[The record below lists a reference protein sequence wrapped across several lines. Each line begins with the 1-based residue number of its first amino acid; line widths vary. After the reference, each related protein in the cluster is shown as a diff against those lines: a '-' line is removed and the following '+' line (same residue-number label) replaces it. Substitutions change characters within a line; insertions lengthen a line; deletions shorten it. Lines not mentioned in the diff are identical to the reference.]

1 MSNKGQTPTAL
12 DVPACSGRPW
22 TEADVAELLHLYED
36 GGDKAC
42 LPMRII
48 AKRIGRSEAAA
59 WAKLR
64 RACPNTGDVARPAAD
79 KLSP

>member
-1 MSNKGQTPTAL
+1 MSTRGQTPPAL

-64 RACPNTGDVARPAAD
+64 RACPNTKV
-79 KLSP
+79 